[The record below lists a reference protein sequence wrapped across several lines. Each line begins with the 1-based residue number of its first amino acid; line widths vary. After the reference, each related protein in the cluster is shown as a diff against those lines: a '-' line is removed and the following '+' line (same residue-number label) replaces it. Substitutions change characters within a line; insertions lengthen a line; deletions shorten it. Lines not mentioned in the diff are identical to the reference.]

1 MKKIDIHIHT
11 TTSKNM
17 RINTELVLA
26 DVEHLR
32 DKYKELGIGK
42 GIILPVVSP
51 ECQFCIQSNEEVE
64 RIVSE
69 NSDMFYWFCNID
81 PRMGTNSEKTDF
93 SVFLNHYKERGAK
106 GVGEIT
112 ACLYAD
118 DARVDNLFY
127 HCAECDMPILIHVA
141 PEPVGYY
148 GLIDEPGLV
157 RIEKMLQKYPKLK
170 LIGHSTCFW
179 AEIDSKPL
187 SSEERNSYPK
197 GKVDG
202 GRVLELMRNYDN
214 LYCDLSANSGL
225 NALRR
230 DPEFAYG
237 FLEEFSDRIMFGTD
251 ICYPNQDMPLSFWLD
266 KALEDGCISLETY
279 KKVCFENAIRILKL
293 D

>member
-11 TTSKNM
+11 SLAKDTQMNPGV
-17 RINTELVLA
+17 ILA
-26 DVEHLR
+26 DVEHIR
-32 DKYKELGIGK
+32 KKYEELGIEK
-42 GIILPVVSP
+42 GIILPLLSP
-51 ECQFCIQSNEEVE
+51 ECRFCVQSNEEIE
-64 RIVSE
+64 NIVL
-69 NSDMFYWFCNID
+69 NNPDLFYWFCNID
-81 PRMGTNSEKTDF
+81 PRMGDNNDKTDF
-93 SVFLNHYKERGAK
+93 SIFLNHYKKRGAK

-127 HCAECDMPILIHVA
+127 HCAECDMPVLIHIA
-141 PEPVGYY
+141 PEPTGYY
-148 GLIDEPGLV
+148 GLIDEPGLP
-157 RIEKMLQKYPKLK
+157 RIEKMLKKYPKLK

-179 AEIDSKPL
+179 AEMDSKSL

-202 GRVLELMRNYDN
+202 GRVLELMRNYEN
-214 LYCDLSANSGL
+214 LYCDLSANSGF
-225 NALRR
+225 NALAR

-251 ICYPNQDMPLSFWLD
+251 ICYPNQHMPLSFWLD
-266 KALEDGCISLETY
+266 KALEDKCISLDTY
-279 KKVCFENAIRILKL
+279 EKVSYENAIRILNL